1 MSNLKSL
8 TFTIAP
14 VSSQTSPKLHRRQRL
29 IERLD
34 EQLQL
39 AQDPTYAPTRRR
51 REQSPDGTRKLVD
64 YSRTIKP
71 WWKADANG
79 NLVLTV
85 RYGLK
90 TIEFEKG
97 KAGIAVGAQE
107 RLLPT
112 IRTLIAATNAGELD
126 GLLEPQK
133 ATRHNRTLTLPTKP
147 AERVSA

>member
-14 VSSQTSPKLHRRQRL
+14 ANSQSSPKLHRRQRL
-29 IERLD
+29 IERLN

-39 AQDPTYAPTRRR
+39 AQDPTYSPTRKR
-51 REQSPDGTRKLVD
+51 RELSPDGSRKLVE
-64 YSRTIKP
+64 YARTIKP
-71 WWKADANG
+71 WWKADATG
-79 NLVLTV
+79 SLALTV

-97 KAGIAVGAQE
+97 KAGIAVGTQE
-107 RLLPT
+107 RLIPT

-133 ATRHNRTLTLPTKP
+133 ATRNSRTLTLPTKP

>member
-8 TFTIAP
+8 TFTSAP
-14 VSSQTSPKLHRRQRL
+14 SRLPNNPKLIRRQRL
-29 IERLD
+29 IERLN

-39 AQDPTYAPTRRR
+39 AQDPNFTPTRKC
-51 REQSPDGTRKLVD
+51 REVAADGSRNLVE
-64 YSRTIKP
+64 YSRSIKP
-71 WWKADANG
+71 WWVADANG

-90 TIEFEKG
+90 TLEFEKG

-107 RLLPT
+107 RLVPILK
-112 IRTLIAATNAGELD
+112 TLIAATAAGELD

-133 ATRHNRTLTLPTKP
+133 ATKPSRTLTLNPKS
-147 AERVSA
+147 AERASA

>member
-14 VSSQTSPKLHRRQRL
+14 ASSQTNPKLVRRQRL
-29 IERLD
+29 IERLN

-39 AQDPTYAPTRRR
+39 AQAPTFSPTRKR
-51 REQSPDGTRKLVD
+51 REVTPDGTRRLVE

-133 ATRHNRTLTLPTKP
+133 ATRHNRTLTLPAKP

>member
-14 VSSQTSPKLHRRQRL
+14 AGSQSSPKVHRRQRL
-29 IERLD
+29 IERLN

-39 AQDPTYAPTRRR
+39 AQDPAYSPTRKR
-51 REQSPDGTRKLVD
+51 REATPDGSRKLVE

-107 RLLPT
+107 RLIPT

-133 ATRHNRTLTLPTKP
+133 ATKPSRTLALNSKATDR
-147 AERVSA
+147 ASA